1 MTHPP
6 CPIPHAPKGFFIT
19 GTDTGVGKTL
29 FSAALLHALADLGVR
44 AAGMKPV
51 AAGAESRDGAWVN
64 EDVAMLAAASNVKA
78 PAELA
83 NPYLFREAI
92 APHLAADHKGVAIEI
107 PRIAAAL
114 DALAGLADVVVVEG
128 VGGFRVPLG
137 PRRDSADL
145 AVRLGL
151 PLILVVGMRLGCLN
165 HALLTAEAIAARGL
179 ELAGWVANRIDPAM
193 AAYDENLAALA
204 SRLPAPMLAELP
216 SMPWPDPR
224 RLARLIPPQKLS
236 AMLGI
241 SARSE

>member
-1 MTHPP
+1 MNHPP
-6 CPIPHAPKGFFIT
+6 FPIPHYPKGFFVT

-29 FSAALLHALADLGVR
+29 FAAALLHALTDLGVH

-51 AAGAESRDGAWVN
+51 AAGAEMKDGVWVN
-64 EDVAMLAAASNVKA
+64 EDVAMLAAASGVKA

-114 DALAGLADVVVVEG
+114 DALAGMADLVVVEG

-137 PRRDSADL
+137 PHRDTADL

-151 PLILVVGMRLGCLN
+151 PVILVVGMRLGCLN
-165 HALLTAEAIAARGL
+165 HALLTAEAITVRGL
-179 ELAGWVANRIDPAM
+179 KLAGWVANRIDPEM
-193 AAYDENLAALA
+193 SAYGENLATLTK
-204 SRLPAPMLAELP
+204 LLDAPLLAELP
-216 SMPWPDPR
+216 TLATPDPIR
-224 RLARLIPPQKLS
+224 AARLIVPQKLS
-236 AMLGI
+236 TLLGYI
-241 SARSE
+241 SKSE